1 MHLSRVDLNLLV
13 VFDTVYSEGGITAA
27 SRKLHLSQPAVSH
40 ALARLRELFGEP
52 LFERHGR
59 GVVPTPLARSIAGPV
74 RAALASMQRTLLE
87 AGRFEP
93 AHAERGFR
101 IGLREALEPAV
112 LPPLARSLLA
122 AGPGIHLATARHDRA
137 RLRQDLAAGEFDLV
151 LDVLLPALEATP
163 HERVFVDR
171 LVVVGRRHHPA
182 LRRKRG
188 SSGAPLDLDTYLALQ
203 HVSVSSR
210 RRGLTQEDFVLGRLG
225 RQRNVR
231 LRCQSYVAACALA
244 AATDLVV
251 TLPERYARQIVKAE
265 DSRIVPVPIAGLVL
279 ETYMYWTESAA
290 ADAAN
295 VWLREQVQRA
305 FGARPAGRAGDAPS
319 RPAR

>member
-1 MHLSRVDLNLLV
+1 MHLSRIDLNLLV
-13 VFDTVYSEGGITAA
+13 VFDTVYTEGGITAA

-40 ALARLRELFGEP
+40 ALSRLRDLFGEP

-59 GVVPTPLARSIAGPV
+59 GVVPTPLARSIAGSV

-93 AHAERGFR
+93 AQAERSFR

-122 AGPGIHLATARHDRA
+122 AGPGISLATARHDRA
-137 RLRQDLAAGEFDLV
+137 RLGQDLAGGEFDLV
-151 LDVLLPALEATP
+151 LDVLLPSVEAVP
-163 HERVFVDR
+163 HERVLVDR
-171 LVVVGRRHHPA
+171 LVVVGRRNHPA

-188 SSGAPLDLDTYLALQ
+188 STGDPLNLDAYLALQ

-210 RRGLTQEDFVLGRLG
+210 RRGPTQEDFALGRLG
-225 RQRNVR
+225 RQRTVR
-231 LRCQSYVAACALA
+231 LRCQSYVAACVLA
-244 AATDLVV
+244 ATTDLVV
-251 TLPERYARQIVKAE
+251 TLPERYAKQIVKT
-265 DSRIVPVPIAGLVL
+265 DDTRIVPVPIAGLVL
-279 ETYMYWTESAA
+279 ETYMYWAEGTA

-295 VWLREQVQRA
+295 VWLREQVRQA
-305 FGARPAGRAGDAPS
+305 VGGGT
-319 RPAR
+319 